1 MPMKTVTIK
10 QVPDTLHQ
18 RLRRRAKTN
27 HRSLNGELLAI
38 LEVAAAGSDET
49 SGRRGS
55 ISDFLL
61 ASPLPGSGLELK
73 RSADTGREVEL

>member
-1 MPMKTVTIK
+1 MKTVTIK
-10 QVPDTLHQ
+10 QVPDALHQ

-49 SGRRGS
+49 TGRRGS

-61 ASPLPGSGLELK
+61 ASPLSGSGLVVE
-73 RSADTGREVEL
+73 RPADVGREVEL